1 MITILKEVFSD
12 AECIGR
18 IGENSF
24 SVLLKNNEKDEETF
38 RSDSE
43 SRAKDVCNK
52 FRESE
57 YTSTMGLLEL
67 TADSAAAFGK
77 GDFRETYYKAYAAL
91 CASVKNGHN
100 VSSVM

>member
-1 MITILKEVFSD
+1 
-12 AECIGR
+12 
-18 IGENSF
+18 
-24 SVLLKNNEKDEETF
+24 
-38 RSDSE
+38 
-43 SRAKDVCNK
+43 
-52 FRESE
+52 
-57 YTSTMGLLEL
+57 MGLLEL